1 MFKRTLT
8 MNTSQMSKRVL
19 VLAVVFLLSCSIP
32 LHDVLGYNP
41 TFSHSGTAY
50 VYSNNPEAVTGSGY
64 TISKYLTAG
73 SYYDVEFYHR
83 VLSANMQVG
92 LAIMNRG
99 ASTATITVTA
109 YAIQF
114 NQDGKIAAAV
124 VERDY
129 WNALNSKTM
138 TIAPNG
144 AQWALR
150 PNQTPNQSDTVVGK
164 VRLSSNTSN
173 VEIRVVFGP
182 QLDGASV
189 AMSYLPATTTPP
201 SGEYTGQTTG
211 YFLHD
216 GLTAPYSYSASDP
229 SFVLP
234 GWDALLPT
242 TRNEYEDAQ
251 SGYVRVGPDGP
262 LAASGVALGGN
273 YGMTYAIT
281 ISGASGKTLS
291 IRPKSG
297 YSGTIVVRTP
307 SSSWVYYN
315 IAAGGSQTLSITSGS
330 WILGV
335 VQPGGNMSNFTFG
348 VS

>member
-1 MFKRTLT
+1 

-109 YAIQF
+109 YAIQI

-182 QLDGASV
+182 QPDGASV
-189 AMSYLPATTTPP
+189 AMSYSPATTTLP
-201 SGEYTGQTTG
+201 SGEYSGQTTG
-211 YFLHD
+211 YFAHD
-216 GLTAPYSYSASDP
+216 GLTATYSYSAADP

-234 GWDALLPT
+234 GWDPLLPT

-281 ISGASGKTLS
+281 ISGASGRTLS

-307 SSSWVYYN
+307 GSSWVYYN
-315 IAAGGSQTLSITSGS
+315 IAAGGSQTLSITSSS

>member
-99 ASTATITVTA
+99 SSTATITVTA
-109 YAIQF
+109 SAKQSG
-114 NQDGKIAAAV
+114 QDGKIAAAV

-129 WNALNSKTM
+129 WNALGSKTM

-144 AQWALR
+144 AQWVLLLQ
-150 PNQTPNQSDTVVGK
+150 NLSISDNAVGK
-164 VRLSSNTSN
+164 ARLSSNTSN
-173 VEIRVVFGP
+173 VEIRAVFGP
-182 QLDGASV
+182 QPDGASV
-189 AMSYLPATTTPP
+189 AMSYSPATTTPP
-201 SGEYTGQTTG
+201 SGEYSGQTTG

-216 GLTAPYSYSASDP
+216 GLTATYSYSASDP

-234 GWDALLPT
+234 GWDPLLPT

-307 SSSWVYYN
+307 GSSWVYYN
-315 IAAGGSQTLSITSGS
+315 IAVGGSQTLSITSSS